1 MSFAFINAKDDKK
14 IIMIVVLGRMSFKHC
29 TLNVVRNKNVS
40 LQAVLRRN
48 TIESCSL
55 RVPSTLSS
63 SITSHITISNSCH
76 VFVVVD
82 TRLWEHQLHLER
94 AQDFHIECTKD
105 LISGLCLEFPSNS
118 EYVVNLIRGMYTP
131 ATQRC
136 SIARF
141 RDMLNR
147 QNDEADISDSKIK
160 F

>member
-29 TLNVVRNKNVS
+29 TLNVVRNKK
-40 LQAVLRRN
+40 
-48 TIESCSL
+48 
-55 RVPSTLSS
+55 VPSTLSS

-82 TRLWEHQLHLER
+82 TRLCEHQLHLER

-160 F
+160 FYFTKKYKYI